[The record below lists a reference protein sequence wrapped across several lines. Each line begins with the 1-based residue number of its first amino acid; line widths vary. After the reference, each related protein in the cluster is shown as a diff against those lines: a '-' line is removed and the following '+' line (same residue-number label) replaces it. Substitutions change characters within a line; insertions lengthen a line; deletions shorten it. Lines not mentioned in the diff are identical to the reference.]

1 MQTMEADKFNT
12 ATHLLRDGWFQAADA
27 RIEQLEQI
35 KRDAD
40 DEITEVRESKAAMKE
55 FTEKVVGRPRV
66 MLVEWTANDQR
77 MTGKWSAQ
85 SAGDRSDEQKAA

>member
-1 MQTMEADKFNT
+1 MQADKFNN

-40 DEITEVRESKAAMKE
+40 DEITEVRQSKAAMKE

-66 MLVEWTANDQR
+66 VLVEWNAADQR
-77 MTGKWSAQ
+77 MAEKLAADS
-85 SAGDRSDEQKAA
+85 SGDRQPEQKAA